1 MGEQKR
7 LADSLYECEGVEAH
21 DLAYREWFRT
31 KKTLDDLLQALETSI
46 LLFRPNWDRST
57 MRPKVRHLS
66 PKLVREPSA
75 IVASMFRV
83 LRQVKQPLIVA
94 EIVNEVARDLRLKTA
109 RRDQRQRLYSAVH
122 SALKRYEKKGIVSST
137 GGKPAK
143 WKLVEDIEAA
153 A

>member
-1 MGEQKR
+1 
-7 LADSLYECEGVEAH
+7 
-21 DLAYREWFRT
+21 
-31 KKTLDDLLQALETSI
+31 
-46 LLFRPNWDRST
+46 

-66 PKLVREPSA
+66 TKLVDEPSG

-83 LRQVKQPLIVA
+83 LRQTRDPLKVA
-94 EIVNEVARDLRLKTA
+94 EIVNEVARDLRLKTE

-122 SALKRYEKKGIVSST
+122 SALKRYEAKSIVVSL

-143 WKLVEDIEAA
+143 WKLVEDVEAA